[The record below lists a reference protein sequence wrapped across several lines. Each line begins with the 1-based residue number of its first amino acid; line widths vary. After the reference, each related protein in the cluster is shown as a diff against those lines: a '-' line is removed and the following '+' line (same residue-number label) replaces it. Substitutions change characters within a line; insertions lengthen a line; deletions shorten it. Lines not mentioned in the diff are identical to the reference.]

1 MADHWLVLPRTR
13 RILWG
18 VFAAILVATVLTELP
33 IERHAHFGI
42 DGIFAF
48 NAWYG
53 FGGCIVLIVF
63 SKALGAMLK
72 RTDTYYDG

>member
-1 MADHWLVLPRTR
+1 MEDYWLVRPRAG

-18 VFAAILVATVLTELP
+18 VFAAILAATVLAELL

-72 RTDTYYDG
+72 RTDTFYDG

>member
-18 VFAAILVATVLTELP
+18 IFAAVLAATVLAELLV
-33 IERHAHFGI
+33 ERHAHFGI
-42 DGIFAF
+42 DAIFGF

-63 SKALGAMLK
+63 SKVLGAMLK